1 MLNRLNALH
10 LDHIH
15 SEAVWQSIGERL
27 RETMRNQPEMSPRLR
42 AVIARLPELDRE
54 RAPSIVPDMEMA
66 EETYGNF
73 SFRRR

>member
-1 MLNRLNALH
+1 MPNRVNTLL

-27 RETMRNQPEMSPRLR
+27 RETMRDQPEMTPRLR

-54 RAPSIVPDMEMA
+54 QTPSIVPDMDMA
-66 EETYGNF
+66 ETY
-73 SFRRR
+73 